1 MKKVVLGL
9 AILSSLALVGCTSE
23 NNAKSNES
31 TTNSSE
37 ITKEST
43 ETSEEKKEREE
54 KEAKEKAEQEAAQK
68 KADEEAAKKKTEQEA
83 AQKKADEEAAKKKAE
98 QEKAKAA
105 SLTKSGSGDDVT
117 DALSLD
123 EGYTV
128 FEVTNSG
135 DSNFAVKLHDENGGS
150 DLLINEIGAYNGKV
164 GTLIKTAGNY
174 NLEVTSSGNWTI
186 KASQVIP
193 TSGAKNEIS
202 GHGDDVQFMEI
213 EAGNY
218 RVTGTHNG
226 ASNFAVKAD
235 DSSLLFNEIGNYKGT
250 IMQKVNDTSIYAI
263 SVVADGD
270 WTIKF
275 EK

>member
-54 KEAKEKAEQEAAQK
+54 KEAKEKA
-68 KADEEAAKKKTEQEA
+68 EQEA